1 MISAREGSSLFLKDN
16 WMSAAEKT
24 VEKTNFWVGMD
35 LGGTKMLATVYDAEF
50 KPLGRK
56 RRRTKGT
63 EGADSVTSRMIRT
76 IRDALEAAQ
85 VAPDQISGIG
95 VGIPGPVDQAKG
107 IVLEAVNL
115 SWENVPL
122 AKLLD
127 KEFKLPVVVLNDVDA
142 GVYGEYRFGAAKSA
156 RTALGIFPG
165 TGIGGGCVYDG
176 QIVHGKRNSCMEIGH
191 ISVMPDGQLC
201 GCGLRGCLETEA
213 SRLAISAE
221 VAKAAF
227 RGEAPTILKLAG
239 TTVGDIRSSMLA
251 EAIAAGDKVVEQ
263 IVRRAAKVLGTAVA
277 SCVHLLCPDVIV
289 LGGGLVEAM
298 PELYVESVASAARK
312 AVMPSFVDTFKVVAA
327 KLGDN
332 AGVMGC
338 AAWAE
343 KTFTSQQ
350 TKADA

>member
-1 MISAREGSSLFLKDN
+1 
-16 WMSAAEKT
+16 MST
-24 VEKTNFWVGMD
+24 VEKTNNWVGLD

-50 KPLGRK
+50 KPLGKK

-63 EGADSVTSRMIRT
+63 EGADSVTTRMIRT
-76 IRDALEAAQ
+76 IREALVEAKLEPA
-85 VAPDQISGIG
+85 QISGIG

-115 SWENVPL
+115 NWANVPL

-127 KEFKLPVVVLNDVDA
+127 KELGRPVVVLNDVDA

-176 QIVHGKRNSCMEIGH
+176 QILRGSRNSCMEIGH
-191 ISVMPDGQLC
+191 VSVTPDGHLC

-239 TTVGDIRSSMLA
+239 TTLTDIRSSTLA

-263 IVRRAAKVLGTAVA
+263 IVRRAARILGTTVG
-277 SCVHLLCPDVIV
+277 SCVHLLCPDIIV

-298 PELYVESVASAARK
+298 PELYVEAVAAAARK

-327 KLGDN
+327 KLGDD
-332 AGVMGC
+332 AGVLGC

-343 KTFTSQQ
+343 KTFAASTS
-350 TKADA
+350 TPLPLTS

>member
-1 MISAREGSSLFLKDN
+1 
-16 WMSAAEKT
+16 MST
-24 VEKTNFWVGMD
+24 VENANIWVGLD

-50 KPLGRK
+50 KPVGRK
-56 RRRTKGT
+56 RLKTKGA
-63 EGADSVTSRMIRT
+63 EGTDSVTNRMIRAV
-76 IRDALEAAQ
+76 REALEEAK
-85 VAPDQISGIG
+85 VEPDRVSGIG
-95 VGIPGPVDQAKG
+95 VGIPGPVDQEKG

-122 AKLLD
+122 AKLLQ
-127 KEFKLPVVVLNDVDA
+127 KEFDRPVVVLNDVDA

-176 QIVHGKRNSCMEIGH
+176 QIIRGKRNSCMEIGH

-213 SRLAISAE
+213 SRLAIAAE

-239 TTVGDIRSSMLA
+239 TTIADIRSSVLA

-277 SCVHLLCPDVIV
+277 SCVHLVCPDTIV

-327 KLGDN
+327 KLGDD
-332 AGVMGC
+332 AGVLGC

-343 KTFTSQQ
+343 KTFTVQP
-350 TKADA
+350 TKADL

>member
-1 MISAREGSSLFLKDN
+1 MKY
-16 WMSAAEKT
+16 
-24 VEKTNFWVGMD
+24 WVGLD

-56 RRRTKGT
+56 RRRTKGS
-63 EGADSVTSRMIRT
+63 EGADSVTNRMIRT
-76 IRDALEAAQ
+76 LRDAIEEAKLTPEQ
-85 VAPDQISGIG
+85 VAGIG
-95 VGIPGPVDQAKG
+95 IGIPGPVDQAKG

-122 AKLLD
+122 AKLVRS
-127 KEFKLPVVVLNDVDA
+127 EFDRPVVVLNDVDA

-176 QIVHGKRNSCMEIGH
+176 QIIRGKRNSCMEIGH
-191 ISVMPDGQLC
+191 ISIMPDGQLC

-221 VAKAAF
+221 VAKAAY
-227 RGEAPTILKLAG
+227 RGEAPHVMKTVG
-239 TTVGDIRSSMLA
+239 TTLADIRSSVLA

-263 IVRRAAKVLGTAVA
+263 IVRRAARILGTAVA
-277 SCVHLLCPDVIV
+277 TSVHLLCPDVIV

-298 PELYVESVASAARK
+298 PELYVETVASAAKK
-312 AVMPSFVDTFKVVAA
+312 AVMPSFADTFKVVAA
-327 KLGDN
+327 KLGDD
-332 AGVMGC
+332 AGVLGC

-343 KTFTSQQ
+343 KTFS
-350 TKADA
+350 D

>member
-1 MISAREGSSLFLKDN
+1 
-16 WMSAAEKT
+16 MST
-24 VEKTNFWVGMD
+24 VENMKYWVGLD

-56 RRRTKGT
+56 RRRTKGS
-63 EGADSVTSRMIRT
+63 EGADSVTNRMIRT
-76 IRDALEAAQ
+76 LRDAIEEAKLTPEQ
-85 VAPDQISGIG
+85 VAGIG
-95 VGIPGPVDQAKG
+95 IGIPGPVDQAKG

-122 AKLLD
+122 AKLVRS
-127 KEFKLPVVVLNDVDA
+127 EFDRPVVVLNDVDA

-176 QIVHGKRNSCMEIGH
+176 QIIRGKRNSCMEIGH
-191 ISVMPDGQLC
+191 ISIMPDGQLC

-221 VAKAAF
+221 VAKAAY
-227 RGEAPTILKLAG
+227 RGEAPHVMKTVG
-239 TTVGDIRSSMLA
+239 TTLADIRSSVLA

-263 IVRRAAKVLGTAVA
+263 IVRRAARILGTAVA
-277 SCVHLLCPDVIV
+277 TSVHLLCPDVIV

-298 PELYVESVASAARK
+298 PELYVETVASAAKK
-312 AVMPSFVDTFKVVAA
+312 AVMPSFADTFKVVAA
-327 KLGDN
+327 KLGDD
-332 AGVMGC
+332 AGVLGC

-343 KTFTSQQ
+343 KTFS
-350 TKADA
+350 D